1 MDSPDATQGRLGDGS
16 RALGVPCGRGERA
29 GPFPRCSLSMP
40 QSGLDD
46 IGSAGSISTAA
57 ILPEPL
63 HTYMPLDRLLRPAK
77 SGVVLLCGHRQF
89 PSFQPV
95 ARRHAAM
102 CSRFVCLHRPTLR
115 RSAKWRR
122 ASWLSMNRRR
132 PHVILALLSLCVST
146 WMQVECSCCSCS
158 HLPNQCMIP
167 AYLLP
172 AVRAVGCWGVGQHA
186 GES

>member
-1 MDSPDATQGRLGDGS
+1 MLP
-16 RALGVPCGRGERA
+16 RAVSVTGPELWVSHAGGVSGPGLLHAVPC
-29 GPFPRCSLSMP
+29 RCLSP
-40 QSGLDD
+40 GLDD

-77 SGVVLLCGHRQF
+77 SGVVLLCGHKQF

-132 PHVILALLSLCVST
+132 PHVILALLSLCFST

-167 AYLLP
+167 AYLHP
-172 AVRAVGCWGVGQHA
+172 AVRTVGCWGVGQHA